1 MKKLIALVCASMLIA
16 FTAHAEKRIGIS
28 AAYTMFDSSGTETT
42 KSSDEKNSASKDED
56 VVVPSIFFEI
66 ANDSGLALGIDY
78 VPVEAELGAST
89 NARTDTDTDDA
100 SDTAGDNKA
109 SAELSDHITIYA
121 LMPLGDTFYLKA
133 GLARATVDTT
143 ETLATGTTYGNE
155 DVDGRMI
162 GFGLNRDLDSG
173 LFFRAEATY
182 TDYDDVKLN
191 GSFNGNAAG
200 DSAVR
205 NTVDADVDATAL
217 RISVGKS
224 F

>member
-109 SAELSDHITIYA
+109 SAELTGHFTAYLLAPVGGSGA
-121 LMPLGDTFYLKA
+121 YLKGGVA
-133 GLARATVDTT
+133 LATIDTT
-143 ETLATGTTYGNE
+143 ENLATGTTYGNE
-155 DVDGRMI
+155 DVFGMLI
-162 GFGLNRDLDSG
+162 GAGFSRDLDNG
-173 LFFRAEATY
+173 AFLRTEATY
-182 TDYDDVKLN
+182 TDYEDVTFT
-191 GSFNGNAAG
+191 GSADG
-200 DSAVR
+200 DSVR
-205 NTVDADVDATAL
+205 NKIDADVDALAI
-217 RISVGKS
+217 RISVGKA